1 MKLWLRRLLAWR
13 LGKLAKG
20 TFAMTAGL
28 GLRTVAQGVVFL
40 IVARVLGVE
49 LYGAYAAVLALAM
62 AVGVFGGVGVPMIM
76 LRDTA
81 RDPAVFAESW
91 GRTLAA
97 LLVTVPILFATYLL
111 LAWVILP
118 NRIGW
123 VATIC
128 IGAAE
133 ILSAPLTLAAVRAYQ
148 GHERIGRAARM
159 VLAPILPRLAVALI
173 LPLALLLPA
182 SARLS
187 VWAAAYLLAAAVS
200 TSYALWLLRHDF
212 GLGVELSWHGLARAA
227 REGWPFSVGGAAQ
240 KVYIDIDKI
249 MLARLA
255 TWEVAGAYS
264 AAYRVVDMARVPLM
278 SFFSAASSRFF
289 RAGQGGMSSAA
300 RYALRVLPLPLVY
313 ALVVGG
319 YSGSAALVVMVAA
332 RGSAAIP
339 YAAGSDWIRS
349 AKGIGTHFDF
359 GCNHQCVDKPL
370 GDSPLGLARCGWGN
384 ICGRSGNGGHS
395 PDDAL
400 EC

>member
-255 TWEVAGAYS
+255 TWEVAGCHGC
-264 AAYRVVDMARVPLM
+264 R
-278 SFFSAASSRFF
+278 SRFC
-289 RAGQGGMSSAA
+289 RD
-300 RYALRVLPLPLVY
+300 PLC
-313 ALVVGG
+313 
-319 YSGSAALVVMVAA
+319 S
-332 RGSAAIP
+332 R
-339 YAAGSDWIRS
+339 
-349 AKGIGTHFDF
+349 F
-359 GCNHQCVDKPL
+359 
-370 GDSPLGLARCGWGN
+370 
-384 ICGRSGNGGHS
+384 
-395 PDDAL
+395 
-400 EC
+400 